1 MNIQSSMVALCLSLN
16 LVSLHAT
23 AQAENDKDVF
33 LEKLKSSEM
42 FDDASFSDRALVL
55 WPSPSLQHVLD
66 IEKVGE
72 TLCAEYLKM
81 GFLVIWFMDSVEYRN
96 SKAVEMLGSQNC
108 LQI

>member
-1 MNIQSSMVALCLSLN
+1 MNIRSSMAAFCLSLN
-16 LVSLHAT
+16 LISLHAISQT
-23 AQAENDKDVF
+23 ENIKDVF
-33 LEKLKSSEM
+33 LDRLKSSEM
-42 FDDASFSDRALVL
+42 FDDASFSDKALVL
-55 WPSPSLQHVLD
+55 WPSPNLQHVLD
-66 IEKVGE
+66 IERVGD

>member
-1 MNIQSSMVALCLSLN
+1 MNIRSSMAAFCLSLH
-16 LVSLHAT
+16 LISLHAISQT
-23 AQAENDKDVF
+23 ENVKDVF
-33 LEKLKSSEM
+33 LDRLKSSEM
-42 FDDASFSDRALVL
+42 FDDASFSDKALVL
-55 WPSPSLQHVLD
+55 WPSPNLQHVLD
-66 IEKVGE
+66 IERVGD

>member
-1 MNIQSSMVALCLSLN
+1 MNIRIGMASFCLTFI
-16 LVSLHAT
+16 LVSINSV
-23 AQAENDKDVF
+23 AQAESIKEEF
-33 LEKLKSSEM
+33 LDRLKSSDM
-42 FDDASFSDRALVL
+42 FDDASFSNRALVL
-55 WPSPSLQHVLD
+55 WPSPNLQHVLD